1 MSPTGSG
8 GKSFLDHLSSP
19 LTLLPMGTGLSLL
32 IGAWVFKT
40 PRTLLLFLG
49 VASFLAGLAVLVMQ
63 WLFFAED
70 AKLGGQRQ
78 EFTEALEAACQM
90 EQRGQPQEAP
100 LAGTA
105 APAER

>member
-1 MSPTGSG
+1 
-8 GKSFLDHLSSP
+8 
-19 LTLLPMGTGLSLL
+19 MGTGLSLL

-70 AKLGGQRQ
+70 SNLSGQRQ
-78 EFTEALEAACQM
+78 EFTEALEAACQPG
-90 EQRGQPQEAP
+90 QRGQTQEAQ
-100 LAGTA
+100 LAGTP
-105 APAER
+105 APVER